1 MSSDVKEFRKYMID
15 LNVDDNLSQYI
26 IDMLEGES
34 DFQSIIAKFEILHHE
49 KININAIEEALME
62 NPFFIT
68 CEPKDV
74 ETNIAVLKKYVKPEE
89 ISKVIEMNPDYLT
102 IEGNHFEQNIKML
115 KVILSDEMFDVLLKG
130 NGEILTFN
138 SDYLE
143 KRLEFF
149 INNGFK
155 NRLEE
160 FIIGRIDLFDMEE
173 DEINLEELM

>member
-1 MSSDVKEFRKYMID
+1 MSDIKEFKKYMID
-15 LNVDDNLSQYI
+15 LNVDDSFVQYI
-26 IDMLEGES
+26 IDMLEGET
-34 DFQSIIAKFEILHHE
+34 DYQSIIAKFEILHHE
-49 KININAIEEALME
+49 GIDINSIQDDLME

-68 CEPKDV
+68 CEPKEV
-74 ETNIAVLKKYVKPEE
+74 ETNIATLKKYVDSNE
-89 ISKVIEMNPDYLT
+89 INKVISMNPDYLT

-115 KVILSDEMFDVLLKG
+115 KVILSDEMFNVLLKG

-149 INNGFK
+149 IKNGFK

-160 FIIGRIDLFDMEE
+160 FIIGRIDLFDMDE
-173 DEINLEELM
+173 DEINLDELM